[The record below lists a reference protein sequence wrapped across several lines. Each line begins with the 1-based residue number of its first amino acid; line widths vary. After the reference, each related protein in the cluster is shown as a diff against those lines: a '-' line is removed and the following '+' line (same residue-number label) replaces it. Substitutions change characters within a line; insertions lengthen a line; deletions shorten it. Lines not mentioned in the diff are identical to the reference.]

1 MSSSRQGARRQAPSR
16 IWRGLDSDRVPAAA
30 FAVELPNEVRGSQ
43 TSVPE
48 RIEAARAEAYRQGHA
63 AAVAEIAA
71 SAEGERRAR
80 LNQLAEA
87 ITVAARSVAEQR
99 HASVSVAEVEVVE
112 LAMELAEAVVQRELA
127 VSRSAATDAL
137 ERALGL
143 VPSGEDLVVRL
154 NPDDVI
160 DPADLQVLVPDRRV
174 LVVADAGV
182 EIGGCVVDAGPCHV
196 DAQIG
201 PALARARAM
210 IERLHPVRRPEE
222 PGVGEP
228 VAGEPNVGEPVTGE
242 PVAGGPVVGEPVVG
256 EPAVGEPVGSEMPSA
271 VPALLGVVP
280 RLSPPGPGASGPG
293 VPAAGELADRGSP
306 VGPAELAVEM
316 RR

>member
-43 TSVPE
+43 TSVSE

-99 HASVSVAEVEVVE
+99 HASVAVAEVEVVE
-112 LAMELAEAVVQRELA
+112 LAVELAEAVVQRELA
-127 VSRSAATDAL
+127 VTRSAATDAL

-160 DPADLQVLVPDRRV
+160 DPVDLQVLVPERHV
-174 LVVADAGV
+174 LVVADATV

-201 PALARARAM
+201 PALERARAL
-210 IERLHPVRRPEE
+210 IERLHPVRRPER
-222 PGVGEP
+222 GV
-228 VAGEPNVGEPVTGE
+228 AGEPVTGE
-242 PVAGGPVVGEPVVG
+242 PVLGDVASAMPPV
-256 EPAVGEPVGSEMPSA
+256 A
-271 VPALLGVVP
+271 GVVP
-280 RLSPPGPGASGPG
+280 GSAIPGSVVPGSAMPPVAGVVPGSVVPG
-293 VPAAGELADRGSP
+293 SVVPAAAELAGSGSP
-306 VGPAELAVEM
+306 VGPGGLVVEM
-316 RR
+316 QR